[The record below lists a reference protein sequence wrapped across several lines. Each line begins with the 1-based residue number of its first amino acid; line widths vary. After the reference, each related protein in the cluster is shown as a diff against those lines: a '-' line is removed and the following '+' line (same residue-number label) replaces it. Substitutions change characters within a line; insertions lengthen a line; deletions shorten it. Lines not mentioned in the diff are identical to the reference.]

1 MSDLRTIR
9 VHRSSRLGTSELHER
24 SAQSVRASLTAA
36 KDQKSVSNMRATR
49 PHRSSRRALRKVCE
63 QCSHHLRASLIAGH
77 GVESQTE
84 GTRGK
89 REI

>member
-9 VHRSSRLGTSELHER
+9 VHRSSRL
-24 SAQSVRASLTAA
+24 
-36 KDQKSVSNMRATR
+36 
-49 PHRSSRRALRKVCE
+49 ALRKVCE

-77 GVESQTE
+77 GVEGQTE